1 PFPPKQMHMKMRHF
15 LVAVAADVGDG
26 AEKADEFIGAGG
38 GRKIL
43 RLIDAPKARI
53 VLKKQ
58 RKRQT

>member
-1 PFPPKQMHMKMRHF
+1 MHMKMRHF

>member
-1 PFPPKQMHMKMRHF
+1 MHMKMRHF

-43 RLIDAPKARI
+43 RLIDAQEAD
-53 VLKKQ
+53 LKQ
-58 RKRQT
+58 RLFVEPAQ